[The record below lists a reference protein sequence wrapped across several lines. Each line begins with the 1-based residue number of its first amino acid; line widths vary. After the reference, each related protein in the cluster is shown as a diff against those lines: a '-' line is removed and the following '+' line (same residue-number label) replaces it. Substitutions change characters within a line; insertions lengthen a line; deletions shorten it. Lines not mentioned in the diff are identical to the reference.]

1 MQFVQRLLAL
11 KVRMDQVIE
20 QSFQQHKQF
29 VQTLTNAFETFLNQN
44 PRSAEY
50 LSLYIDEILRK
61 GARTGL
67 PGDSISNR
75 PELIG
80 TSTDARLGGS
90 YIPVSAGIGGDEVEG
105 ELDRV
110 MMLFRYLQDKD
121 VFE

>member
-1 MQFVQRLLAL
+1 M
-11 KVRMDQVIE
+11 
-20 QSFQQHKQF
+20 
-29 VQTLTNAFETFLNQN
+29 QTLTNAFETFLNQN

-61 GARTGL
+61 GARAGGL
-67 PGDSISNR
+67 PGESISNR

-80 TSTDARLGGS
+80 TSTDTRLGGS
-90 YIPVSAGIGGDEVEG
+90 YLPVSGGIGGDEVEG
-105 ELDRV
+105 ELDRI